1 MESRLL
7 AIMGG
12 SATLVG
18 MYGVIYFTGQ
28 RIAAEQMAQI
38 AEQEKAQGYKK
49 TNSVK
54 NLDHIE
60 LTPWVNIP
68 LKTPLMLLSSFFGA
82 AAAKAITHPD
92 SVPLSELLYAT
103 PQTLYGVGLGIFGVS
118 AYFYRVSVKYMVKIG
133 TPVPN
138 GYQVKTLCTHGPF
151 QYFQHPI
158 YCALFGC
165 SLATP
170 LVLDSAWSFVSPLA
184 FWAYVNFLVVPRE
197 NKYMQDKF
205 GAEHQRFCDRFSFNP
220 LLFQ

>member
-1 MESRLL
+1 M
-7 AIMGG
+7 AP
-12 SATLVG
+12 VG
-18 MYGVIYFTGQ
+18 
-28 RIAAEQMAQI
+28 
-38 AEQEKAQGYKK
+38 QGYKK

-103 PQTLYGVGLGIFGVS
+103 PQVALPRMADARMQKAAGAACRRRGMVHHRGQQAAGWWGVNECAVGQTLYGVGLGIFGVS

-138 GYQVKTLCTHGPF
+138 GYQV
-151 QYFQHPI
+151 
-158 YCALFGC
+158 
-165 SLATP
+165 
-170 LVLDSAWSFVSPLA
+170 
-184 FWAYVNFLVVPRE
+184 
-197 NKYMQDKF
+197 
-205 GAEHQRFCDRFSFNP
+205 
-220 LLFQ
+220 